1 MNNLPL
7 VSVIIPTY
15 NCVNYISRAIHSVLF
30 QTYPNIEII
39 VVNDGSTDDTS
50 KLLDILFSNKITV
63 INQVNKGVA
72 AARNAGIKVAKG
84 KYIAMLDADD
94 IFLNDRIS
102 EAINIFQSHKGFCFF
117 WALLTNNYII
127 NNYNA
132 TSKFKCDKMFK
143 DKHKIPD
150 SIDFDFVFKNTLAIS
165 NIIIPTDLIR
175 SLNGYD
181 CSLKIGEDYDLLL
194 RITRY
199 FGPIYYINKPL
210 ATIMKRKG
218 SLSSIY
224 QVNYRKALNKMYKQ
238 YHIPWLIRL
247 FYTNYHFVKYTAYMI
262 KNRLMN

>member
-102 EAINIFQSHKGFCFF
+102 EA
-117 WALLTNNYII
+117 
-127 NNYNA
+127 
-132 TSKFKCDKMFK
+132 
-143 DKHKIPD
+143 
-150 SIDFDFVFKNTLAIS
+150 
-165 NIIIPTDLIR
+165 
-175 SLNGYD
+175 
-181 CSLKIGEDYDLLL
+181 
-194 RITRY
+194 
-199 FGPIYYINKPL
+199 
-210 ATIMKRKG
+210 
-218 SLSSIY
+218 
-224 QVNYRKALNKMYKQ
+224 
-238 YHIPWLIRL
+238 
-247 FYTNYHFVKYTAYMI
+247 
-262 KNRLMN
+262 